1 MNKVLVLSLLL
12 FLTSFSSS
20 AEETCSRTAII
31 NYQEVLVDTDS
42 TKKGEGLRFYL
53 EKDDIAEELLNKYQT
68 GAEHKWHSAALG
80 TIGTG
85 LIISGLFVNST
96 SNNKS
101 VLYLSGATLLVVNFL
116 MAKTFEKGNEENLI
130 KAVEEYNKRNLPRID
145 LSHEASSAFQTDTGV
160 SFLFLHKT
168 WDF

>member
-1 MNKVLVLSLLL
+1 MNKILVLFILL
-12 FLTSFSSS
+12 FLINFASV

-53 EKDDIAEELLNKYQT
+53 EKDEIAEEFLNKYQAGT
-68 GAEHKWHSAALG
+68 ELKWHSAALG

-145 LSHEASSAFQTDTGV
+145 LSHEASSTFRTDSGV
-160 SFLFLHKT
+160 SFLFLNKT